1 MFAKPLNDAWRHVP
15 TPAGVV
21 FTNFTDD
28 ELVGVPRQW
37 KPLYRRIWDVT
48 DYVVP
53 PTENNAFFVTTNV
66 IITPNQTQGEC
77 PEDPSIPGA
86 KCDPASN
93 NTCAAGT
100 SHTLGHG
107 VYTGKCLD
115 IGVCE
120 VEAWCPVEI
129 DKKPLGSDRALLDAS
144 RDFTV
149 LIKNQI
155 EFPYYDARRT
165 NILEC
170 VEHFASFI
178 LETHVIEIKF

>member
-1 MFAKPLNDAWRHVP
+1 M
-15 TPAGVV
+15 
-21 FTNFTDD
+21 FTNFTDE
-28 ELVGVPRQW
+28 ELVGVPTPW

-66 IITPNQTQGEC
+66 IITPNQTQGSC
-77 PEDPSIPGA
+77 PEDPSVPGA
-86 KCDPASN
+86 ACDPVN

-107 VYTGKCLD
+107 VYTGKCVSTQLALATQGD
-115 IGVCE
+115 SFAPHACE
-120 VEAWCPVEI
+120 VIAWCPVEI
-129 DKKPLGSDRALLDAS
+129 DKKPLGNDMALLDSS

-165 NILEC
+165 NILEY
-170 VEHFASFI
+170 VVFI
-178 LETHVIEIKF
+178 TVNSLALQAQ